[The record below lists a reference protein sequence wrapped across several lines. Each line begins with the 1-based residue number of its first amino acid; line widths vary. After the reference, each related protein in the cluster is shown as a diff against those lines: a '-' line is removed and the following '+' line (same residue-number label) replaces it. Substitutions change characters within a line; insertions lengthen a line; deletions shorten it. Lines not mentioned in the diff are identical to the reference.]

1 MRDFITVTALLVS
14 LSGIAVSL
22 AREEVRCYIGLN
34 AEPCQAKETQSPGSI
49 PPQTAS
55 ESSDINRDRPFSEE
69 KPNANEAPLDSG
81 NKVLNKVNSGDTLPS
96 NPKKSPETPVTET
109 QPPATHSD
117 SPPPAHTELKAAPET
132 IAPPAPNQPVSNN
145 LEPKA
150 NEQSTIQPST
160 NIPLKVEPYSP
171 QTANN

>member
-22 AREEVRCYIGLN
+22 AREEVRCYLGLN
-34 AEPCQAKETQSPGSI
+34 AEPCQVKETQSPGSS
-49 PPQTAS
+49 PPSTAS
-55 ESSDINRDRPFSEE
+55 ESSDINRDRPSSEE
-69 KPNANEAPLDSG
+69 KPNPNESPLD
-81 NKVLNKVNSGDTLPS
+81 SGDTLPS
-96 NPKKSPETPVTET
+96 NPKISPETPVTET
-109 QPPATHSD
+109 QPPTTHPD
-117 SPPPAHTELKAAPET
+117 SSPPAHTELKAAPET
-132 IAPPAPNQPVSNN
+132 IAAPVPNQPVSNN

-150 NEQSTIQPST
+150 NEQSTVQPSA